1 MNRPERRCEVLI
13 VGGGPTGLFLAV
25 LLAARGVDVRVL
37 ERRREVSAHSRAIG
51 LHPPA
56 LAALA
61 AVGLHEAAVRQ
72 GTQIYCGR
80 ARAREGDLGQVRFGR
95 AWPERPYVLSM
106 PQSRTEL
113 LLEERL
119 AALAPAALYRGWEVT
134 ALRTHHGGVEVTARE
149 DGASVPGMRI
159 RASVV
164 VGADGARSRVRE
176 LLAIGTTGTE
186 HPDTYLMGD
195 LADPAD
201 GSGNTASAR
210 EAFIHLEPDGVV
222 ESFPLPDGRRR
233 WVVHTGVNPPAH
245 PAPET
250 APETLTELVR
260 SRTRI
265 RLDPG
270 STTMLSAFTV
280 RRRSAWPL
288 LRGRAV
294 LLGDAAHEISPIGGQ
309 GITLGLLDAL
319 DVAPL
324 LKRSVTR
331 RRRGPLR
338 ADPPWRRAARRV
350 RRRALVAGML
360 AHANTAA
367 GRPLPSSLS
376 WLRQR
381 SVRLAL
387 STPLRH
393 VLGWVYSMGWTSA
406 SAAGGGTS
414 TRTESSRAAGRL
426 HDGR

>member
-1 MNRPERRCEVLI
+1 M
-13 VGGGPTGLFLAV
+13 
-25 LLAARGVDVRVL
+25 
-37 ERRREVSAHSRAIG
+37 
-51 LHPPA
+51 
-56 LAALA
+56 
-61 AVGLHEAAVRQ
+61 GLHEAAVRQ

-80 ARAREGDLGQVRFGR
+80 ARARDGDLGQVRFGR
-95 AWPERPYVLSM
+95 AWPERPYVLSL

-119 AALAPAALYRGWEVT
+119 AALAPAALHRGWEVT

-245 PAPET
+245 PAPEP

-338 ADPPWRRAARRV
+338 ADPPGGVRRGECGVALSLPACSRMRTRLQAVRCLRRCRGCGSGPCASPCPPRCATYWAGCTRWAGRVPRQQVEARARERRARGL
-350 RRRALVAGML
+350 RAGYTM
-360 AHANTAA
+360 AA
-367 GRPLPSSLS
+367 DFGHEKESGRSE
-376 WLRQR
+376 
-381 SVRLAL
+381 
-387 STPLRH
+387 TP
-393 VLGWVYSMGWTSA
+393 
-406 SAAGGGTS
+406 
-414 TRTESSRAAGRL
+414 
-426 HDGR
+426 